1 MNRLLLSCGAVL
13 LLLGL
18 LTGLGIPAFGNPR
31 AGLAAH
37 VEGVMNGLLLLLVG
51 AIWAQVQLGPRR
63 RKALQGLLLYGAFAN
78 WVGTLLG
85 AILKTSQMT
94 PIAGAGYSGAPVEEA
109 VVSGILIS
117 VGLSMIAAVG
127 LLLNGL
133 WQRSPA
139 STGG

>member
-1 MNRLLLSCGAVL
+1 MNRLLLQCGAVL

-18 LTGLGIPAFGNPR
+18 LTGLGIPALGNPR

-37 VEGVMNGLLLLLVG
+37 VEGVMNGMLLLLVG
-51 AIWAQVQLGPRR
+51 AIWAQIQLGPRR

-85 AILKTSQMT
+85 AALGTSRLT
-94 PIAGAGYSGAPVEEA
+94 PIAGAGFSGTPAQEA
-109 VVSGILIS
+109 VVWAILIS
-117 VGLSMIAAVG
+117 VALSMIAAVG

-133 WQRSPA
+133 WERGAA
-139 STGG
+139 STSG